1 MKKILVTFG
10 NSFENYK
17 IILLYRHE
25 EVNEENIK
33 NELKNYLTE
42 EILSSGDLIE
52 YEILN

>member
-1 MKKILVTFG
+1 MKKILATFG
-10 NSFENYK
+10 NSFGHYK
-17 IILLYRHE
+17 ITILYTHE